1 MNDQKKKANLTIV
14 LDNCCTNNQMVK
26 IIQILEQFV
35 GSKLRH
41 SGDLL
46 LVNGLFCVLFKNKNP

>member
-14 LDNCCTNNQMVK
+14 LDNCCINNQMVK